1 MDINHTIESR
11 KAPVLQ
17 HDLIEIVNKHS
28 NRVSLDEIEHAQ
40 FLEQYTPF
48 EEDLIKE
55 TIDFKLRDYLSRA
68 NGHKIGIIY
77 SEKHGSIEFY
87 KI

>member
-11 KAPVLQ
+11 KAPLYANELV
-17 HDLIEIVNKHS
+17 EMVNSHPNHISTDQIK
-28 NRVSLDEIEHAQ
+28 NAQ
-40 FLEQYTPF
+40 FLESYVPF
-48 EEDLIKE
+48 EEDLIKK
-55 TIDFKLRDYLSRA
+55 TIDFKLRNYLSRA

-77 SEKHGSIEFY
+77 SEKHGAIEFY

>member
-1 MDINHTIESR
+1 MYINHTIESR

-17 HDLIEIVNKHS
+17 HTLIEIVNKHS
-28 NRVSLDEIEHAQ
+28 NRVSFDEIKNAQ
-40 FLEQYTPF
+40 FLEQYVPF
-48 EEDLIKE
+48 EEDLIQE
-55 TIDFKLRDYLSRA
+55 TVDFKLRNYLSKA

-77 SEKHGSIEFY
+77 SEKHGAIEFY